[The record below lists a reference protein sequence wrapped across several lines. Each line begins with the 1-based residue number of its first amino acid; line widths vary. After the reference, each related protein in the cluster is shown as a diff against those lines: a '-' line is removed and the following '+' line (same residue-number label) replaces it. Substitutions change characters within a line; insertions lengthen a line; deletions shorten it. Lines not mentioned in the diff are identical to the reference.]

1 MSEPEPIDEQKPEST
16 SGHDSLDELLAEKPT
31 SQKSDIEE
39 KESQVEE
46 EAKVSASEPE
56 SGDQT
61 SHLFAVRTTGGQ
73 EKIVMRLLET
83 KMRMDR
89 EDEENIKKAKEEG
102 KEIKKIGSG
111 QKRMETEEWIRMMKE
126 LIKEKEGEGKE
137 IKINADLKYK
147 NPQTGEWVD
156 LEKDW
161 KMTGD
166 LENSQYVDED
176 FPRIGGVQ
184 TVLLLDD
191 MKGYVVLEAQDPP
204 SMFNAIQGIRHIRG
218 QLRGELSYSEIDRYI
233 IKKST
238 VTELSVDNTVEI
250 IGGPFKGMKATVKR
264 VDQEKEEAV
273 VILLDAPYQ
282 LPVTVDANHL
292 KKVLS

>member
-16 SGHDSLDELLAEKPT
+16 SGHDSLDELLAEKPA
-31 SQKSDIEE
+31 SQKSDVEE

-46 EAKVSASEPE
+46 EAKVPAVEPE

-83 KMRMDR
+83 KMKM
-89 EDEENIKKAKEEG
+89 
-102 KEIKKIGSG
+102 G
-111 QKRMETEEWIRMMKE
+111 QI
-126 LIKEKEGEGKE
+126 
-137 IKINADLKYK
+137 D
-147 NPQTGEWVD
+147 
-156 LEKDW
+156 
-161 KMTGD
+161 
-166 LENSQYVDED
+166 
-176 FPRIGGVQ
+176 VQ
-184 TVLLLDD
+184 SVLLLDD
-191 MKGYVVLEAQDPP
+191 LKGYVVVEAQDPP

-218 QLRGELSYSEIDRYI
+218 QLRGELQYNEIDKYL

>member
-16 SGHDSLDELLAEKPT
+16 SGHDSLDELLAEKPA
-31 SQKSDIEE
+31 SQKSDVEE

-46 EAKVSASEPE
+46 EAKVPEVEPE
-56 SGDQT
+56 YGDQT

-83 KMRMDR
+83 KMKM
-89 EDEENIKKAKEEG
+89 
-102 KEIKKIGSG
+102 G
-111 QKRMETEEWIRMMKE
+111 QI
-126 LIKEKEGEGKE
+126 
-137 IKINADLKYK
+137 D
-147 NPQTGEWVD
+147 
-156 LEKDW
+156 
-161 KMTGD
+161 
-166 LENSQYVDED
+166 
-176 FPRIGGVQ
+176 VQ
-184 TVLLLDD
+184 SVLLLDD
-191 MKGYVVLEAQDPP
+191 LKGYVVVEAQDPP

-218 QLRGELSYSEIDRYI
+218 QLRGELQYNEIDKYL